1 MAKKNLLATIN
12 ETVSVGGGATGV
24 SSVPAPT
31 GGTATLPNSKKQSD
45 ALQKVED
52 PNNTPIEDTST
63 ENNVKVT
70 GDSSASNKAS
80 IATKPSAA
88 SASVKE
94 DVAAMLEG
102 FDLSEEFKVQ
112 ATTLFEAAVASR
124 IAEERAAI
132 EEELEA
138 KKVELEESFEAA
150 KVEMVEEIS
159 NKVDDYLNYVVK
171 EWLEEN
177 KVAIESSLRTELTED
192 LITSIKNVFE
202 EKHVVLPEEQVSVVE
217 ELATRVE
224 ELEAQLN
231 ATMDQNIA
239 LTSAIF

>member
-1 MAKKNLLATIN
+1 
-12 ETVSVGGGATGV
+12 
-24 SSVPAPT
+24 
-31 GGTATLPNSKKQSD
+31 
-45 ALQKVED
+45 
-52 PNNTPIEDTST
+52 
-63 ENNVKVT
+63 
-70 GDSSASNKAS
+70 
-80 IATKPSAA
+80 
-88 SASVKE
+88 
-94 DVAAMLEG
+94 MLEG

-239 LTSAIF
+239 LTSAIEENTKKEVFAQVAEGLAMTQVDKFRTLAEGVDYDDAETYAQKLQLVKEQYFGEKKAAPAALIEEREIVELTEEKAPTITASNPVANYVSAISRTVKK